1 MDLKTVMTGTP
12 SGYRLKDHGWKIIL
26 SIVPLSLSSAFD
38 TQSLR
43 LGIAEEVTWR
53 SVYMADNNNSIQVGF
68 QELLPDCE
76 EQFLVALSLTSINL
90 IACLSFIQK
99 LRTGYLFL

>member
-1 MDLKTVMTGTP
+1 MATDVKTLKKMTSTP

-26 SIVPLSLSSAFD
+26 SIVPLSLSSAFG
-38 TQSLR
+38 TRALR

-68 QELLPDCE
+68 R
-76 EQFLVALSLTSINL
+76 FA
-90 IACLSFIQK
+90 F
-99 LRTGYLFL
+99 